1 MKIPNR
7 QEHPRRTSY
16 IIAEYT
22 VNEGTH
28 RDVIKNIGAGG
39 LFIKTSRKVSLGQA
53 IALEFPL
60 FQFDKS
66 IKSTG
71 RVIRRDHDGF
81 AVEFDE
87 PLDALV
93 FENGDF
99 PKIVHESD
107 RASQNQKGSKK

>member
-7 QEHPRRTSY
+7 QEHPRRTAY

-22 VNEGTH
+22 VKEGTH

-60 FQFDKS
+60 FQVDKIINIS
-66 IKSTG
+66 GK
-71 RVIRRDHDGF
+71 VIRRDHDGF

-93 FENGDF
+93 CKDGEF
-99 PKIVHESD
+99 PEIVHESD
-107 RASQNQKGSKK
+107 RVSRNSQR